1 MGLKMNINIK
11 VEVSIVRFYEVNN
24 MCRDAMQI

>member
-1 MGLKMNINIK
+1 MGLKMNINFK

-24 MCRDAMQI
+24 MCRDVMQI